1 MRMENFNTKYGKN
14 PEIYVEDI
22 RNILQTN
29 GKKAYDRW
37 GALKQLVLDKAI
49 KEINE
54 VTDIEVT
61 YTTKKRGK
69 NVVAVVFDIKRKNW
83 NYTKK
88 QKENI
93 PDWYNQTQATIPSDD
108 LLDQVKA
115 LQEQMFEP
123 ENIND

>member
-1 MRMENFNTKYGKN
+1 MLRILKSRLQNTNK
-14 PEIYVEDI
+14 
-22 RNILQTN
+22 LQTN

-37 GALKQLVLDKAI
+37 GALKQLVLDKVI

-54 VTDIEVT
+54 VTDIEIT
-61 YTTKKRGK
+61 YTTKRKSR
-69 NVVAVVFDIKRKNW
+69 NVVAVAFDIKRKNW

-88 QKENI
+88 QKENL
-93 PDWYNQTQATIPSDD
+93 PDWYNQTQATMPSDN